1 MLPLKILE
9 QDLKKGFI
17 RLKIDN
23 LDDLYWLLSILEPG
37 DLITMRT
44 TRRIKQEGI
53 RADSGERVPMTLTL
67 EVEKAKIDQY
77 SERLRV
83 TGIVR
88 VGPEKFGIQ
97 GQHHTLNVT
106 EGSIIKIEKR
116 KWNKLHLDILKRAEE
131 YSKKGNVILVA
142 MDDEGATVAK
152 LDAYRAEEIAYV
164 RSNLPPKGDD
174 VRRREDSERRY
185 YSDLSSLLN
194 ELNSRVNPEA
204 IIIGGPGYI
213 KDKFLSYVKEKKPKI
228 SEKMRLGGASSST
241 FSGILE
247 MIKRGDVEKVAKE
260 FTLARDMESVERIFE
275 LLAKN
280 SRLVAYGLN
289 EVRKAVEYGAAE
301 EILIV
306 SSLLFNPKTREEILQ
321 LMKKCEKTRAKF
333 HIIDAKSEPGE
344 KLASLGGIA
353 ARLRFQLSG

>member
-1 MLPLKILE
+1 MRILE
-9 QDLKKGFI
+9 QDRKKGFI
-17 RLKIDN
+17 RLRIDT
-23 LDDLYWLLSILEPG
+23 LDDLYWLLSIIEPG
-37 DLITMRT
+37 DLITMKT
-44 TRRIKQEGI
+44 TRRIKQDGI

-67 EVEKAKIDQY
+67 EVEKVKIDQY

-106 EGSIIKIEKR
+106 EGSIIKIEKK

-152 LDAYRAEEIAYV
+152 LNAYRAEEIAYV
-164 RSNLPPKGDD
+164 RSSLPPKGGDP
-174 VRRREDSERRY
+174 RRRSDSERRY
-185 YSDLSSLLN
+185 YSDLYRLLD
-194 ELNSRVNPEA
+194 ELNSRINPEA
-204 IIIGGPGYI
+204 IIIGGPGYT
-213 KDKFLSYVKEKKPKI
+213 KDKFLSYIKEKKSSILEKI
-228 SEKMRLGGASSST
+228 RLGGASNST

-247 MIKRGDVEKVAKE
+247 MIKRGDIEKVTKE
-260 FTLARDMESVERIFE
+260 FTLARDMKSVDNIFE
-275 LLAKN
+275 LLARS
-280 SRLVAYGLN
+280 SRLVTYGLK
-289 EVRKAVEYGAAE
+289 EVSKAVEYGAAE
-301 EILIV
+301 EVLVV
-306 SSLLFNPKTREEILQ
+306 SSLLFNPKTREEVLS
-321 LMKKCEKTRAKF
+321 LLEKCNETNAKF

-353 ARLRFQLSG
+353 ARLRYQISD